1 MFFHMSAAMFLLLP
15 RQGLHRKGVS
25 LRYDGLILY
34 FRNVLW
40 FLYVV
45 CKSEMV
51 VNSFF
56 WVKKS

>member
-45 CKSEMV
+45 YKSEMV
-51 VNSFF
+51 VNPSFG
-56 WVKKS
+56 